1 METKKN
7 TWGGERPN
15 SGPKRKTEDRLDIKI
30 YMRASEK
37 EQQLIKEN
45 AEKKN
50 ISVAQYIREAVL
62 KELNI

>member
-1 METKKN
+1 MNNKKN
-7 TWGGERPN
+7 TWGGARPN